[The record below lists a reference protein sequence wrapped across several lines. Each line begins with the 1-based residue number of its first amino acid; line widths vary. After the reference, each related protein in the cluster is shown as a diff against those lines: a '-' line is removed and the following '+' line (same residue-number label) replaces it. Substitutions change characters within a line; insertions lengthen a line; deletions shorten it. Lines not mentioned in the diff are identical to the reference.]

1 MIISASEAEKRNI
14 KPFVI
19 IKSYAVSGVDPQI
32 MGVAPV
38 NASRNSLI
46 KASWKVTELDLIES
60 KEAFAVQAIYVNK
73 EMGWDIS

>member
-46 KASWKVTELDLIES
+46 KAS
-60 KEAFAVQAIYVNK
+60 
-73 EMGWDIS
+73 